1 MTTELFTKGYDSQN
15 EDYCKVVELE
25 GRTLVIIADGMGGLS
40 LGAEAAECVCEGIAE
55 YVSKNLEADNLW
67 QEAFKYADK
76 KLHKLSLANHSN
88 MGAAVTALIIT
99 AISCEV
105 AWQGNVR
112 LYLYRDNQ
120 LLQLTT
126 DHIMNIGYGQKM
138 LTRCLKGGGL
148 RDDVPTKNI
157 PLQTDDI
164 LFLCT
169 DGFYNIHEQDLSS
182 GNTCVPK
189 EDIINKESRILSPIQ
204 ISIIASVL
212 RPNVPN
218 TPIFSVDQPP
228 N

>member
-1 MTTELFTKGYDSQN
+1 MTTELFTKGHDSQN

-25 GRTLVIIADGMGGLS
+25 GRTLVIMADGMGGLS
-40 LGAEAAECVCEGIAE
+40 LGAEAAECLCEGIAE
-55 YVSKNLEADNLW
+55 YVSKKLEADNLW
-67 QEAFKYADK
+67 QEAFKYADN
-76 KLHKLSLANHSN
+76 KLHELSLANHSN

-99 AISCEV
+99 ATSCEV

-189 EDIINKESRILSPIQ
+189 EDIINDDATCLTIKI
-204 ISIIASVL
+204 
-212 RPNVPN
+212 N
-218 TPIFSVDQPP
+218 
-228 N
+228 

>member
-1 MTTELFTKGYDSQN
+1 MTTELFTKGHDSQN

-76 KLHKLSLANHSN
+76 KLHELSLANHSN

-99 AISCEV
+99 ETSCEV

-120 LLQLTT
+120 LQQLTT
-126 DHIMNIGYGQKM
+126 DHVMDIGYGQKM

-157 PLQTDDI
+157 PLQTYDI

-182 GNTCVPK
+182 GNTSVPK
-189 EDIINKESRILSPIQ
+189 EDIMNYDATCLTIKIN
-204 ISIIASVL
+204 
-212 RPNVPN
+212 
-218 TPIFSVDQPP
+218 
-228 N
+228 

>member
-25 GRTLVIIADGMGGLS
+25 GRTLVIMADGMGGLS
-40 LGAEAAECVCEGIAE
+40 LGAEAAECICEGIAE
-55 YVSKNLEADNLW
+55 YVSKNLEAYNLW

-76 KLHKLSLANHSN
+76 KLHELSLANHSN

-99 AISCEV
+99 ETSCEV

-157 PLQTDDI
+157 TLQTDDI

-169 DGFYNIHEQDLSS
+169 DGFYNIHEQNLSS

-189 EDIINKESRILSPIQ
+189 EDIMNDDATCLTIKIN
-204 ISIIASVL
+204 
-212 RPNVPN
+212 
-218 TPIFSVDQPP
+218 
-228 N
+228 

>member
-25 GRTLVIIADGMGGLS
+25 GRTLVIMADGMGGLS

-76 KLHKLSLANHSN
+76 KLHELSLANHSN

-99 AISCEV
+99 ATSCEV

-120 LLQLTT
+120 LQQLTT
-126 DHIMNIGYGQKM
+126 DHVMDIGYGQKM

-189 EDIINKESRILSPIQ
+189 EDIINDDATCLTIKI
-204 ISIIASVL
+204 
-212 RPNVPN
+212 N
-218 TPIFSVDQPP
+218 
-228 N
+228 

>member
-1 MTTELFTKGYDSQN
+1 MTTELFTKGHDSQN

-25 GRTLVIIADGMGGLS
+25 GRTLVIMADGMGGLS
-40 LGAEAAECVCEGIAE
+40 LGAEAAESVCEGFAE

-76 KLHKLSLANHSN
+76 KLHELSLANHSN

-157 PLQTDDI
+157 PLQTYDI

-189 EDIINKESRILSPIQ
+189 EDIINDDATCLTIKI
-204 ISIIASVL
+204 
-212 RPNVPN
+212 N
-218 TPIFSVDQPP
+218 
-228 N
+228 

>member
-25 GRTLVIIADGMGGLS
+25 GRTLVIMADGMGGLS

-67 QEAFKYADK
+67 QEAFKYANN
-76 KLHKLSLANHSN
+76 KLHELSLANHSN

-99 AISCEV
+99 ETSCEI

-189 EDIINKESRILSPIQ
+189 EDIINDDATCLTIKI
-204 ISIIASVL
+204 
-212 RPNVPN
+212 N
-218 TPIFSVDQPP
+218 
-228 N
+228 

>member
-15 EDYCKVVELE
+15 EDYCKVIELE
-25 GRTLVIIADGMGGLS
+25 GRIFVIMADGMGGLS

-76 KLHKLSLANHSN
+76 KLHELSLANHSN

-99 AISCEV
+99 ATSCEV

-189 EDIINKESRILSPIQ
+189 EDIMNDDATCLTIKIN
-204 ISIIASVL
+204 
-212 RPNVPN
+212 
-218 TPIFSVDQPP
+218 
-228 N
+228 

>member
-25 GRTLVIIADGMGGLS
+25 GRTLVIMADGMGGLS
-40 LGAEAAECVCEGIAE
+40 LGAEVAECVCEGFAE

-76 KLHKLSLANHSN
+76 KLHELSLANHSN

-99 AISCEV
+99 ATSCEV

-189 EDIINKESRILSPIQ
+189 EDIMNDDATCLTIKIN
-204 ISIIASVL
+204 
-212 RPNVPN
+212 
-218 TPIFSVDQPP
+218 
-228 N
+228 

>member
-25 GRTLVIIADGMGGLS
+25 GRTLVIMADGMGGLS

-76 KLHKLSLANHSN
+76 KLHELSLANHSN

-169 DGFYNIHEQDLSS
+169 DGFYNIYEQDLSS

-189 EDIINKESRILSPIQ
+189 EDIINDDATCLTIKI
-204 ISIIASVL
+204 
-212 RPNVPN
+212 N
-218 TPIFSVDQPP
+218 
-228 N
+228 

>member
-1 MTTELFTKGYDSQN
+1 
-15 EDYCKVVELE
+15 DYCKVVELE

-76 KLHKLSLANHSN
+76 KLHELSLANHSN
-88 MGAAVTALIIT
+88 MGAAVTALIIKAT
-99 AISCEV
+99 LCEV

-189 EDIINKESRILSPIQ
+189 EDIMNDDATCLTSKS
-204 ISIIASVL
+204 IS
-212 RPNVPN
+212 
-218 TPIFSVDQPP
+218 T
-228 N
+228 

>member
-25 GRTLVIIADGMGGLS
+25 GRTLVIMADGMGGLS

-67 QEAFKYADK
+67 QEAFKYADN
-76 KLHKLSLANHSN
+76 KLHELSLANHSN

-126 DHIMNIGYGQKM
+126 DHVMNIGYGQKM

-189 EDIINKESRILSPIQ
+189 EDIINDDATCLTIKI
-204 ISIIASVL
+204 
-212 RPNVPN
+212 N
-218 TPIFSVDQPP
+218 
-228 N
+228 

>member
-25 GRTLVIIADGMGGLS
+25 GRTIVIMADGMGGLS

-76 KLHKLSLANHSN
+76 KLHELSLANHSN

-99 AISCEV
+99 ETSCEV

-157 PLQTDDI
+157 PLQTNDI

-182 GNTCVPK
+182 GNTSVPK
-189 EDIINKESRILSPIQ
+189 EDIMNDDATCLTIKIN
-204 ISIIASVL
+204 
-212 RPNVPN
+212 
-218 TPIFSVDQPP
+218 
-228 N
+228 

>member
-1 MTTELFTKGYDSQN
+1 MTTELFTKGHDSQN

-25 GRTLVIIADGMGGLS
+25 GRTLVIMADGMGGLS
-40 LGAEAAECVCEGIAE
+40 LGAEAAECLCEGIAE
-55 YVSKNLEADNLW
+55 YVSKKLEADNLW
-67 QEAFKYADK
+67 QEAFKYADN
-76 KLHKLSLANHSN
+76 KLHELSLANHSN

-99 AISCEV
+99 ETSCEV

-189 EDIINKESRILSPIQ
+189 EDIMNDDATCLTIKIN
-204 ISIIASVL
+204 
-212 RPNVPN
+212 
-218 TPIFSVDQPP
+218 
-228 N
+228 

>member
-25 GRTLVIIADGMGGLS
+25 GRTLVIMADGMGGLS
-40 LGAEAAECVCEGIAE
+40 LGAEAAECVCEGFAE

-76 KLHKLSLANHSN
+76 KLHELSLANHSN

-99 AISCEV
+99 ETSCEV

-138 LTRCLKGGGL
+138 LTRCLKGGGCVMTF
-148 RDDVPTKNI
+148 RQRTYHCRRMI
-157 PLQTDDI
+157 
-164 LFLCT
+164 
-169 DGFYNIHEQDLSS
+169 FYS
-182 GNTCVPK
+182 CVQM
-189 EDIINKESRILSPIQ
+189 D
-204 ISIIASVL
+204 SIISMNRICHRAIHVFQKKTL
-212 RPNVPN
+212 
-218 TPIFSVDQPP
+218 
-228 N
+228 

>member
-25 GRTLVIIADGMGGLS
+25 GRTLVIMADGMGGLS
-40 LGAEAAECVCEGIAE
+40 LGAEAAECLCEGIAE
-55 YVSKNLEADNLW
+55 YVSKKLEADNLW

-76 KLHKLSLANHSN
+76 KLHELSLANHSN

-99 AISCEV
+99 ATSCEV

-189 EDIINKESRILSPIQ
+189 EDIINDDATCLTIKI
-204 ISIIASVL
+204 
-212 RPNVPN
+212 N
-218 TPIFSVDQPP
+218 
-228 N
+228 

>member
-25 GRTLVIIADGMGGLS
+25 GRTLVIMADGMGGLS

-67 QEAFKYADK
+67 QEAFKYADN
-76 KLHKLSLANHSN
+76 KLHELSLANHSN

-99 AISCEV
+99 ETSCEV

-126 DHIMNIGYGQKM
+126 DHVMNIGYGRKM

-169 DGFYNIHEQDLSS
+169 DGFYNIHDQDLSS

-189 EDIINKESRILSPIQ
+189 EDIMNDDATCLTIKIN
-204 ISIIASVL
+204 
-212 RPNVPN
+212 
-218 TPIFSVDQPP
+218 
-228 N
+228 

>member
-1 MTTELFTKGYDSQN
+1 MTTELFTKGHDSQN

-25 GRTLVIIADGMGGLS
+25 GRTLVIMADGMGGLS
-40 LGAEAAECVCEGIAE
+40 LGVEAAECVCEGIAE
-55 YVSKNLEADNLW
+55 YVSKKLEADNLW

-99 AISCEV
+99 ATSCEV
-105 AWQGNVR
+105 AWQGKVR

-120 LLQLTT
+120 LLQITT

-169 DGFYNIHEQDLSS
+169 DGFYNIYEQDLSS
-182 GNTCVPK
+182 GNASVPK
-189 EDIINKESRILSPIQ
+189 EDIMTDDATGLTIKIN
-204 ISIIASVL
+204 
-212 RPNVPN
+212 
-218 TPIFSVDQPP
+218 
-228 N
+228 

>member
-25 GRTLVIIADGMGGLS
+25 GRTLVIMADGMGGLS

-55 YVSKNLEADNLW
+55 YVSKNLEAYNLW
-67 QEAFKYADK
+67 QEAFKYADN
-76 KLHKLSLANHSN
+76 KLHELSLANHSN

-99 AISCEV
+99 ATSCEV

-126 DHIMNIGYGQKM
+126 DHVMNIGYGQKM

-182 GNTCVPK
+182 GNKSVPK
-189 EDIINKESRILSPIQ
+189 EDIMNDDATCLTIKIN
-204 ISIIASVL
+204 
-212 RPNVPN
+212 
-218 TPIFSVDQPP
+218 
-228 N
+228 

>member
-76 KLHKLSLANHSN
+76 KLHELSLANHSN

-189 EDIINKESRILSPIQ
+189 EDIINDDATCLTIKI
-204 ISIIASVL
+204 
-212 RPNVPN
+212 N
-218 TPIFSVDQPP
+218 
-228 N
+228 

>member
-1 MTTELFTKGYDSQN
+1 MTTELFTQGYDSQN
-15 EDYCKVVELE
+15 EDYGNVVELE
-25 GRTLVIIADGMGGLS
+25 GRTLVITAAGMGGLARC
-40 LGAEAAECVCEGIAE
+40 AEAAVCVCEGIAE
-55 YVSKNLEADNLW
+55 YVSKNLDADNLW

-189 EDIINKESRILSPIQ
+189 EDIMTDDATCLTIKIN
-204 ISIIASVL
+204 
-212 RPNVPN
+212 
-218 TPIFSVDQPP
+218 
-228 N
+228 

>member
-1 MTTELFTKGYDSQN
+1 MTTELFTKGCDSQN

-25 GRTLVIIADGMGGLS
+25 GRTLVIMADGMGGLS

-67 QEAFKYADK
+67 QEAFKYAEN
-76 KLHKLSLANHSN
+76 KLHELSLANHSN

-99 AISCEV
+99 ETSCEV

-126 DHIMNIGYGQKM
+126 DHVMNIGYERKM

-182 GNTCVPK
+182 GNTSVPK
-189 EDIINKESRILSPIQ
+189 EDIMNDDATCLTIKIN
-204 ISIIASVL
+204 
-212 RPNVPN
+212 
-218 TPIFSVDQPP
+218 
-228 N
+228 

>member
-25 GRTLVIIADGMGGLS
+25 GRTLVIMADGMGGLS
-40 LGAEAAECVCEGIAE
+40 LGVEAAECVCEGIAE
-55 YVSKNLEADNLW
+55 YVSKNLDTDILW
-67 QEAFKYADK
+67 QEAFKYADN
-76 KLHKLSLANHSN
+76 KLHELSLANHSN

-99 AISCEV
+99 ATSCEV

-169 DGFYNIHEQDLSS
+169 DGFYNIYEQDLSS

-189 EDIINKESRILSPIQ
+189 EDIMTDDATCLTIKIN
-204 ISIIASVL
+204 
-212 RPNVPN
+212 
-218 TPIFSVDQPP
+218 
-228 N
+228 

>member
-1 MTTELFTKGYDSQN
+1 MTIELFTKGYDSQN

-25 GRTLVIIADGMGGLS
+25 GRTLVIMADGMGGLS

-76 KLHKLSLANHSN
+76 KLHELSLANHSN

-189 EDIINKESRILSPIQ
+189 EDIINDDATCLTIKI
-204 ISIIASVL
+204 
-212 RPNVPN
+212 N
-218 TPIFSVDQPP
+218 
-228 N
+228 

>member
-25 GRTLVIIADGMGGLS
+25 GRTLVIMADGMGGLS
-40 LGAEAAECVCEGIAE
+40 LGAEAAECLCEGIAE
-55 YVSKNLEADNLW
+55 YVSKKLEADNLW

-99 AISCEV
+99 ATSCEV

-189 EDIINKESRILSPIQ
+189 EDIINDDATCLTIKI
-204 ISIIASVL
+204 
-212 RPNVPN
+212 N
-218 TPIFSVDQPP
+218 
-228 N
+228 

>member
-25 GRTLVIIADGMGGLS
+25 GRTLVIMADGMGGLS

-55 YVSKNLEADNLW
+55 YVSKNLEAYNLW

-76 KLHKLSLANHSN
+76 KLHELSLANHSN
-88 MGAAVTALIIT
+88 MGAAVTALIISET
-99 AISCEV
+99 SCEV

-169 DGFYNIHEQDLSS
+169 DGFYNIHDQDLSS

-189 EDIINKESRILSPIQ
+189 EDIMNDDATCLTIKIN
-204 ISIIASVL
+204 
-212 RPNVPN
+212 
-218 TPIFSVDQPP
+218 
-228 N
+228 

>member
-25 GRTLVIIADGMGGLS
+25 GRTLVIMADGMGGLS

-76 KLHKLSLANHSN
+76 KLHELSLANHSN

-169 DGFYNIHEQDLSS
+169 DGFYNIYEQDLSS
-182 GNTCVPK
+182 GNASVPK
-189 EDIINKESRILSPIQ
+189 EDIINDDATCLTIKI
-204 ISIIASVL
+204 
-212 RPNVPN
+212 N
-218 TPIFSVDQPP
+218 
-228 N
+228 

>member
-25 GRTLVIIADGMGGLS
+25 GRSLIIMADGMGGLS

-55 YVSKNLEADNLW
+55 YVSKNLESDNLW
-67 QEAFKYADK
+67 QEAFKYADN
-76 KLHKLSLANHSN
+76 KLHELSLANHIN

-99 AISCEV
+99 ETSCEV

-126 DHIMNIGYGQKM
+126 DHVMNIGYGQKM

-182 GNTCVPK
+182 GNTSVPK
-189 EDIINKESRILSPIQ
+189 EDTMNDDATCLTIKIN
-204 ISIIASVL
+204 
-212 RPNVPN
+212 
-218 TPIFSVDQPP
+218 
-228 N
+228 

>member
-1 MTTELFTKGYDSQN
+1 
-15 EDYCKVVELE
+15 
-25 GRTLVIIADGMGGLS
+25 
-40 LGAEAAECVCEGIAE
+40 
-55 YVSKNLEADNLW
+55 
-67 QEAFKYADK
+67 
-76 KLHKLSLANHSN
+76 
-88 MGAAVTALIIT
+88 MGAAVTALIISET
-99 AISCEV
+99 SCEV

-169 DGFYNIHEQDLSS
+169 DGFYNIHDQDLSS

-189 EDIINKESRILSPIQ
+189 EDIMNDDATCLTIKIN
-204 ISIIASVL
+204 
-212 RPNVPN
+212 
-218 TPIFSVDQPP
+218 
-228 N
+228 

>member
-25 GRTLVIIADGMGGLS
+25 GRTLVIMADGMGGLS
-40 LGAEAAECVCEGIAE
+40 LGVEAAECVCEGIAE
-55 YVSKNLEADNLW
+55 YVSKNLDTDILW
-67 QEAFKYADK
+67 QEAFKYADN
-76 KLHKLSLANHSN
+76 KLHELSLANHSN

-99 AISCEV
+99 ATSCEV

-189 EDIINKESRILSPIQ
+189 EDIINDDATCLTIKI
-204 ISIIASVL
+204 
-212 RPNVPN
+212 N
-218 TPIFSVDQPP
+218 
-228 N
+228 

>member
-25 GRTLVIIADGMGGLS
+25 GRTLVIMADGMGGLS
-40 LGAEAAECVCEGIAE
+40 LGAEAAECLCEGIAE

-76 KLHKLSLANHSN
+76 KLHELSLANHSN

-99 AISCEV
+99 ATSCEV

-189 EDIINKESRILSPIQ
+189 EDIINDDATCLTIKI
-204 ISIIASVL
+204 
-212 RPNVPN
+212 N
-218 TPIFSVDQPP
+218 
-228 N
+228 

>member
-25 GRTLVIIADGMGGLS
+25 GRTLVIMADGMGGLS

-55 YVSKNLEADNLW
+55 YVSKNLEAYNLW
-67 QEAFKYADK
+67 QEAFKYADN
-76 KLHKLSLANHSN
+76 KLHELSLANHSN

-99 AISCEV
+99 ATSCEV

-189 EDIINKESRILSPIQ
+189 EDIINDDATCLTIKI
-204 ISIIASVL
+204 
-212 RPNVPN
+212 N
-218 TPIFSVDQPP
+218 
-228 N
+228 